1 MSAKIVTAGR
11 ALFLKEMRLSAHCL
25 SFIFILFGLMF
36 FVPGYPILC
45 GVFFVTLGI
54 FQSFQSSREN
64 NDILFSVLL
73 PFAKKSVVLGK
84 FLFVVF
90 IELCSLI
97 LMALVVL
104 VRMFLL
110 SELAVYVENPL
121 MNANFFAL
129 GMAFVLFGLF
139 NFIFVGGFFKTAYK
153 FGRPFV
159 LYIVVTFLLIV
170 GAESLHYLPRLEW
183 VNSFGVSCLRFQLI
197 LLAGGLLIYL
207 LLTLLA
213 YHVSCNRF
221 ERIDL

>member
-1 MSAKIVTAGR
+1 MCVKVTMAGR
-11 ALFLKEMRLSAHCL
+11 MLFYKEMRLSAHCL

-54 FQSFQSSREN
+54 FQSFQSAREN

-73 PFAKKSVVLGK
+73 PFPKKSVVLGK

-90 IELCSLI
+90 VELCSLI
-97 LMALVVL
+97 LMALAVL
-104 VRMFLL
+104 MRMFLL
-110 SELAVYVENPL
+110 YELTVYVENPL

-153 FGRPFV
+153 FGSPFV
-159 LYIVVTFLLIV
+159 LYIVVAFLIIV
-170 GAESLHYLPRLEW
+170 GTESIHYVPGLEW
-183 VNSFGVSCLRFQLI
+183 VNSFGFSCLGFQLV
-197 LLAGGLLIYL
+197 LLLCGVLIYL
-207 LLTLLA
+207 FLTILA
-213 YHVSCNRF
+213 YHVSCNKF
-221 ERIDL
+221 ERVDL